1 MAIFFTQPKV
11 IALILWEIIRW
22 TWLLI
27 VEGYVILFSK
37 TSTLNKQI
45 TTVINKI
52 KGGKYIYIYIYIYIM
67 SD

>member
-1 MAIFFTQPKV
+1 MAIFFTRPKV

-27 VEGYVILFSK
+27 VAGYVILFSK
-37 TSTLNKQI
+37 TSTLNKQT

-52 KGGKYIYIYIYIYIM
+52 KGGKYIYIM

>member
-52 KGGKYIYIYIYIYIM
+52 KGGKYIYIYIYI
-67 SD
+67 